1 MMSRDAAA
9 PELRALAFDR
19 IDGAWRTCLEL
30 AWEAHCAGSLP
41 IGAVVVGAD
50 GAILARGRNRLGE
63 DGPGAPHLAGTPYL
77 AGTPL
82 AHAEVNALLELGPV
96 RATPRP
102 RLLTTTEPCP
112 LCMGAAR
119 MAGVGHV
126 AYASR
131 DPWAGCAVMADT
143 VPYLR
148 RRGPTVSGPEVGLE
162 APLVAWQTAVHV
174 RDDRGGVPAFLEV
187 WSEAMPGPC
196 SAGLRLAEDG
206 ALEDLAARGAEVEEV
221 WTVLAEALAVA

>member
-1 MMSRDAAA
+1 MIPRDGAV
-9 PELRALAFDR
+9 PELRALAFDE
-19 IDGAWRTCLEL
+19 IGGAWRVCLEL
-30 AWEAHCAGSLP
+30 AWEAHRAGSLP
-41 IGAVVVGAD
+41 IGAIVVGAD

-77 AGTPL
+77 MGTPL

-96 RATPRP
+96 RAAPRP

-112 LCMGAAR
+112 LCMGAAG
-119 MAGVGHV
+119 MAGAGHV

-131 DPWAGCAVMADT
+131 DPWVGCAVMADA

-148 RRGPTVSGPEVGLE
+148 RRGPTVSGPEDGLE

-174 RDDRGGVPAFLEV
+174 RERGAVPAFLEV

-196 SAGLRLAEDG
+196 AAGLRLAENG

-221 WTVLAEALAVA
+221 WEVLVRTLAIA